1 MAVRSR
7 ASPSISLR
15 ERPSLSFK
23 ETRENKAI
31 RDGEGERILPVRR
44 DLTLLPRSNV
54 RLFFPNPFYPSR
66 KMSNS
71 LSLSLSLEYANRK
84 RLV

>member
-54 RLFFPNPFYPSR
+54 RLFFPIPFYPSR

-71 LSLSLSLEYANRK
+71 LSLSLEYANRK

>member
-54 RLFFPNPFYPSR
+54 RLFSLTHPVLSFE
-66 KMSNS
+66 KDEQ
-71 LSLSLSLEYANRK
+71 LSLSLSFSRIRK
-84 RLV
+84 